1 MAVEHDIVV
10 FEGDYAGPEHYLF
23 VNNGLK
29 KVLREIERQTKG
41 TNFNL
46 KYRLIGGSSWD
57 ADGVTISEETL
68 IEAASASAVL
78 LGAVGG
84 PKWSTAGVA
93 VESGLG
99 RLRKAMDAFGN
110 LRPISFI
117 APSLVAQS
125 ALKPERCC
133 GTSMMIV
140 RELTGGMYFG
150 EKTEHDGSF
159 NMAADTDLYTR
170 AEIERAARLAG
181 KMATATDPPLLVISL
196 DKANALASCG
206 RLWRGVVSQI
216 MAAEFPQVRLQ
227 HMLIDTAAMVM
238 ASNPTKLNGI
248 VLTSNMFG
256 DIISDEA
263 SAIVGSIGLLPSASL
278 CDIPE
283 DVEGGNRVRGIY
295 EPIHGSA
302 PDIAGKGIVNPAGMI
317 LSVGMMFKYSLNM
330 PLAAACIERAV
341 SMTLESGLRTPDIG
355 GSASTSEFGD
365 AVVATLSTLL

>member
-1 MAVEHDIVV
+1 MAVEHDIIV
-10 FEGDYAGPEHYLF
+10 FEGDYAGPE
-23 VNNGLK
+23 VVREGV
-29 KVLREIERQTKG
+29 KVLREVERQTKG
-41 TNFNL
+41 ANFNL

-57 ADGVTISEETL
+57 ANGVTISQETL
-68 IEAASASAVL
+68 TEAASASAVL

-133 GTSMMIV
+133 GTNMMIV

-181 KMATATDPPLLVISL
+181 KLATATDPPLPVISL

-283 DVEGGNRVRGIY
+283 D
-295 EPIHGSA
+295 PIHGSA
-302 PDIAGKGIVNPAGMI
+302 PDIAGKGIINPAGMI

-341 SMTLESGLRTPDIG
+341 NMTLESGLRTPDIG
-355 GSASTSEFGD
+355 GSASTSDFGD
-365 AVVATLSTLL
+365 AVVATLATLL